1 MYVYIYMY
9 YTGIFILIAIFI
21 VFQFQVKTPYFFVA
35 CLATGWFKDL
45 HLLSPHG
52 HRMLRA
58 DVEDVFRQAWCL
70 EILDRTVPDLKWL
83 VEVIDDED
91 CGSCFIGLLLPSG
104 RIVGESYWR
113 RSTIFNDDDPL
124 FQWPCLISY
133 VKLPEGKPKT
143 HLMR

>member
-1 MYVYIYMY
+1 MY

-70 EILDRTVPDLKWL
+70 DGPDLPDLLIGRSSKAWNIGGILENRGRNIGEIIMMMRTVIMFDY
-83 VEVIDDED
+83 
-91 CGSCFIGLLLPSG
+91 C
-104 RIVGESYWR
+104 Y
-113 RSTIFNDDDPL
+113 
-124 FQWPCLISY
+124 
-133 VKLPEGKPKT
+133 
-143 HLMR
+143 

>member
-1 MYVYIYMY
+1 MY

-70 EILDRTVPDLKWL
+70 EILENRGRNIGEIMMMRTVIMFYYCYYPL
-83 VEVIDDED
+83 VNVDIAME
-91 CGSCFIGLLLPSG
+91 
-104 RIVGESYWR
+104 
-113 RSTIFNDDDPL
+113 RSTIFN
-124 FQWPCLISY
+124 
-133 VKLPEGKPKT
+133 GKT
-143 HLMR
+143 HYFNGHFQ